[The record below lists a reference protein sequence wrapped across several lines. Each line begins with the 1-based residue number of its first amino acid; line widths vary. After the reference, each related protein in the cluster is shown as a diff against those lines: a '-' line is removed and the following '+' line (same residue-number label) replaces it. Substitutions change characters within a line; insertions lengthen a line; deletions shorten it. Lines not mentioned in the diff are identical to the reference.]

1 MRRTLLSILNF
12 LALASLLLA
21 TACSGGGTARNEEPT
36 PTPLPTPM
44 AAAKPTYTV
53 QRGDILAQVQFSA
66 RVMPTVQE
74 ELFFR
79 TSGRVREVYVRSGET
94 VTKGQVLADLLQL
107 DEMEAQARA
116 QELVL
121 RRAEI
126 NYEMAWLRQQ
136 LAATEMATWDRGYDI
151 RMKMYAYEVELAQIA
166 YEETKMNSQSLEGAI
181 QDAQIISPL
190 DGKVLNMTVLE
201 GQEVS
206 GFQKLITVGD
216 DSLLEVGA
224 TLTSTQMQDL
234 EEGMQAIIE
243 LPNRPGEK
251 LTGIVRSLPYP
262 YGTSGGAQTSS
273 TVEPGTMVDNTT
285 RVALDDQSSM
295 AGFKLGDLVQV
306 TVIMESKAGVL
317 WLPPAAVRSFEGRN
331 FVVIQTDGLP
341 RRQDVRLGIKNEEK
355 VEILEG
361 LEEGQVVIAP

>member
-1 MRRTLLSILNF
+1 MRRTLLSFFNV
-12 LALASLLLA
+12 LALASLLLV
-21 TACSGGGTARNEEPT
+21 TACSGGGASRKEEPT

-44 AAAKPTYTV
+44 AAAKPTYKV

-66 RVMPTVQE
+66 RVMPAVQE

-79 TSGRVREVYVRSGET
+79 TSGRVRKVYVRAGET
-94 VTKGQVLADLLQL
+94 VTQGQVLADLLQL
-107 DEMEAQARA
+107 DDMEAQARA
-116 QELVL
+116 QEMVL

-126 NYEMAWLRQQ
+126 NLEMAWLRSQ

-166 YEETKMNSQSLEGAI
+166 YEETKMSSESLEGAI

-190 DGKVLNMTVLE
+190 AGKVLNITVLE
-201 GQEVS
+201 GQEVN

-216 DSLLEVGA
+216 DSQLEVGS
-224 TLTSTQMQDL
+224 TLTTTQMQDL
-234 EEGMQAIIE
+234 AEGMQAIIE

-273 TVEPGTMVDNTT
+273 TIAPGTTVDNTT
-285 RVALDDQSSM
+285 RIAMDDQSSM
-295 AGFKLGDLVQV
+295 EGFKLGDLVQV
-306 TVIMESKAGVL
+306 TVIMESKQNVL
-317 WLPPAAVRSFEGRN
+317 WLPPAAVRTFEGRN

-341 RRQDVRLGIKNEEK
+341 RRQDVRLGIKNAEK

-361 LEEGQVVIAP
+361 LEVDQVVIAP